1 MIDKLTSR
9 LSAARLQSSQ
19 SVNDDEEPE
28 KDELQIIDEILSTS
42 RRHPLADLP
51 AAPQGLSAVQVRDR
65 VSAGLTMWQMWQ
77 MPRASGLRGPPEV
90 EKFFQPVS
98 SGVI

>member
-9 LSAARLQSSQ
+9 LSAARPQSSQ

-51 AAPQGLSAVQVRDR
+51 AAPHGLSAVQVRDGT
-65 VSAGLTMWQMWQ
+65 SAGLTMWQMWQ

-90 EKFFQPVS
+90 EKFFSARQ
-98 SGVI
+98 